1 VRKPFVFLFIALSI
15 AFAAL
20 ASFARETDGPGAGG
34 GYSVK
39 GTITDIKVDTL
50 DLALKDEKGRDHL
63 IKASDS
69 KVLQGISI
77 GDSVSVKLDGGKA
90 VLIQKVEDEGP
101 GAGGGYGK

>member
-1 VRKPFVFLFIALSI
+1 MYSYIALSI

-20 ASFARETDGPGAGG
+20 ASFARETEGPGAGG

-69 KVLQGISI
+69 KVLQGIGI
-77 GDSVSVKLDGGKA
+77 GDSVNVKLENEKA
-90 VLIQKVEDEGP
+90 VLIQKLEGDGP
-101 GAGGGYGK
+101 VNGGGYGN